1 MKRFVISLLLAA
13 VCFPLYAVGY
23 ADSLRV
29 QGKNN
34 HVQGIAYDKQEKCFY
49 CSFTTAFLK
58 VGTDGSIL
66 GSIDDIHGHL
76 GAMTFDP
83 ETRTVY
89 ASLEC
94 KDDEIGRGISRG
106 MGVEAYAR
114 DESRFYIAEIDV
126 DSMTMTTHEL
136 PIVREDYLGG
146 RFACSGI
153 DGVTLAPAFGR
164 RSRAAR
170 RYLYV
175 AYGVYGDTTRT
186 DNDHNVLLCYHP
198 GKYDKPVRRYFVRT
212 GNTMYGA
219 QNLCYDEDS
228 GKMLMAVYRGRKK
241 EFHNY
246 SMFMLD
252 MDQKPFKARLD
263 GVPYWRGKVWQL
275 GRFTGSDFPLG
286 STGICSLGGGYF
298 YIGVHGRKDGRE
310 FCDFKLYRLTGA
322 EEPPLARP

>member
-1 MKRFVISLLLAA
+1 MHAA
-13 VCFPLYAVGY
+13 GY
-23 ADSLRV
+23 VDSLRV

-34 HVQGIAYDKQEKCFY
+34 HVQGIAYDDRDSCFY

-58 VGTDGSIL
+58 VATDGSIL

-83 ETRTVY
+83 ETRRVY

-106 MGVEAYAR
+106 MGVDAYTR
-114 DESRFYIAEIDV
+114 DQSRFYIAEIDV
-126 DSMTMTTHEL
+126 DAMTMTTHEL
-136 PIVREDYLGG
+136 PIVRDDYLEG

-164 RSRAAR
+164 RSAR

-175 AYGVYGDTTRT
+175 AYGVYGDTKRT
-186 DNDHNVLLCYHP
+186 DNDYNVLLCYRP
-198 GKYDKPVRRYFVRT
+198 GRFDKPLRRFFIHT
-212 GNTMYGA
+212 GNTTYGV
-219 QNLCYDEDS
+219 QNLCYDSKSD
-228 GKMLMAVYRGRKK
+228 KMMMAVYRGKK
-241 EFHNY
+241 EAYHNY
-246 SMFMLD
+246 SLFSLD
-252 MDQKPFKARLD
+252 MAQKPKKARLED
-263 GVPYWRGKVWQL
+263 VPYCSGKVWQL
-275 GRFTGSDFPLG
+275 GEFVGSDFPLG
-286 STGICSLGGGYF
+286 STGICSMGDGFF
-298 YIGVHGRKDGRE
+298 YIGVHGKSEGRE